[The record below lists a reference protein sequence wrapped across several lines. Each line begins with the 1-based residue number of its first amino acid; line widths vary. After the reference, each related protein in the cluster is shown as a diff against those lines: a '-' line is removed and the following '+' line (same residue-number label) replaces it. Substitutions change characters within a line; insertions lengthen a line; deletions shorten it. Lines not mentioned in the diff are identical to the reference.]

1 MLSAQPR
8 RSAPA
13 RGLTL
18 IEMVVVLTLLALLTA
33 IALPSWQQQLQ
44 RSRRGDAIAAL
55 ARIELAQQDWRSRHA
70 QFAPTLAAD
79 GLALPALSPGGHYRL
94 AIAIATDAPDPASG
108 YRAVAQAIGA
118 QQGDS
123 NCLWM
128 AIELLQ
134 GELRLRSGPDARLG
148 NAAADNR
155 ACWRQ

>member
-8 RSAPA
+8 PAAPA

-18 IEMVVVLTLLALLTA
+18 IEMVVVLTLLALLAA

-44 RSRRGDAIAAL
+44 RGRRGDAIAAL

-70 QFAPTLAAD
+70 QFAQTLAAD
-79 GLALPALSPGGHYRL
+79 GLALPALSPAGHYRL
-94 AIAIATDAPDPASG
+94 SIATEGPDPASG

-123 NCLWM
+123 ACLWM
-128 AIELLQ
+128 AIELSQ
-134 GELRLRSGPDARLG
+134 GELRPRSGPDPRLG
-148 NAAADNR
+148 NAAAENR
-155 ACWRQ
+155 DCWRP